1 MGIHQQLETAAGTV
15 TWYPIENAADS
26 PAVTRLPYVK
36 RVLLENVVRNVAL
49 GKARDDEIAAVI
61 DPGGLAPRE
70 FGFRPARVV
79 LQDLTGVPLVAS
91 LAAMRSAVAARNG
104 DVGKVNPLFPV
115 DLVIDHSVIVDEFG
129 SPAALDR
136 NVALEMERNRE
147 RYEFLRWAQQSFS
160 NFRVVPPGG
169 GIVHQVNLEYLA
181 SVVVTRDEDGLAVAA
196 PDTVVGT
203 DSHTTMISGAGIL
216 GWGVGGIEAEAA
228 MLGEPISLLTPTV
241 VGVRLEGELP
251 EGTNATDLVLGLTQV
266 LRNHGVVGKFVEYFG
281 PGIEALALT
290 DRATVA
296 NMAPEY
302 GATTG
307 FFPVDEQ
314 TLAYLRATGRPADLV
329 DLVERYTKANRL
341 FHEHQ
346 SEAPEYDELVSFDLS
361 SVEPSLAGPSR
372 PQDRL
377 GLSEVKGAFH
387 KALAATRESAALAGG
402 GTGDSVEART
412 AEIVIDGEKVPVSDG
427 SVVIAAITSCTNTS
441 NPSVLIGA
449 GLLARKAVEAG
460 LSVSPAVKTSF
471 APGSQVVMDYL
482 GAAGL
487 VEPLEKLGFYL
498 TGFGCTVCIGNSGPL
513 PEPVANAIGE
523 LDLACSAVLSGNRNF
538 EGRVHPQV
546 RYAFLASPPLVVAYA
561 IAGTTDIDLTTEPL
575 GADGNGKHVYLRD
588 VWPSQREVS
597 DLVTSA
603 LDPAQFAERYGHVF
617 DGDAAWN
624 SLPVPEG
631 PVFDWDAASTYL
643 AEPPFV
649 AELEDEPAQP
659 KDIEGARVLLKLG
672 DTITTDHISPASA
685 IPEASP
691 AGKWLTERGVTK
703 DKLHSYGA
711 RRGNHEVMV
720 RGTFANI
727 RIRNQ
732 LVPGVEGGFTLHLP
746 DGNET
751 TVFEASERYQAEG
764 TPLIVLAGSD
774 YGTGS
779 SRDWAAKGTRLLGVK
794 AVIAKS
800 FERIHRSNLVQMG
813 LLPLEY
819 LPGEDADSLGLTGT
833 ELFSINGI
841 SGGLEPRAR
850 LHVTAVR
857 DDDTKIEFGVTARID
872 SDTDLCY
879 YRHGGILPMVLRNLA
894 G

>member
-1 MGIHQQLETAAGTV
+1 MGNYERLDTAAGTV
-15 TWYPIENAADS
+15 AWYPIEAADS
-26 PAVTRLPYVK
+26 ELDIGRLPYVK
-36 RVLLENVVRNVAL
+36 RVLLENVVRNIAL
-49 GKARDDEIAAVI
+49 GRSEADAVEAIADA
-61 DPGGLAPRE
+61 GGTAPRE

-104 DVGKVNPLFPV
+104 NVDKVNPLFPV

-129 SPAALDR
+129 TPNALSR
-136 NVALEMERNRE
+136 NVELEMERNRE
-147 RYEFLRWAQQSFS
+147 RYEFLRWAQKSFS

-169 GIVHQVNLEYLA
+169 GIVHQVNLEFLA
-181 SVVVTRDEDGLAVAA
+181 SVVATRKEGDVTFAL

-228 MLGEPISLLTPTV
+228 MLGEPISMLTPTV
-241 VGVRLEGELP
+241 VGVRLDGEMP
-251 EGTNATDLVLGLTQV
+251 EGTTATDLVLSITEL
-266 LRNHGVVGKFVEYFG
+266 LRKHGVVGKFVEFFG
-281 PGIEALALT
+281 PGVDALALT

-307 FFPVDEQ
+307 FFPVDGQ
-314 TLAYLRATGRPADLV
+314 TLSYLRATGRPSDLL
-329 DLVERYTKANRL
+329 DLVERYTKANHLYR
-341 FHEHQ
+341 EEQ
-346 SEAPEYDELVSFDLS
+346 EPEYDELVTFDLN

-377 GLSEVKGAFH
+377 GLGEVKQVFRS
-387 KALAATRESAALAGG
+387 ALTATRSGNDAPKEAAPLQTSIA
-402 GTGDSVEART
+402 
-412 AEIVIDGEKVPVSDG
+412 IDGEEAQIGDG

-449 GLLARKAVEAG
+449 GLLARNAVAAG
-460 LSVSPAVKTSF
+460 LSVSPAVKTSL

-487 VEPLEKLGFYL
+487 VGPLEELGFYL
-498 TGFGCTVCIGNSGPL
+498 AGFGCTTCIGNSGPL
-513 PEPVANAIGE
+513 PEPVAAAITE
-523 LDLACSAVLSGNRNF
+523 LDLATSAVLSGNRNF
-538 EGRVHPQV
+538 EGRVHPLV
-546 RYAFLASPPLVVAYA
+546 RYAFLASPPLVVAFA

-575 GADGNGKHVYLRD
+575 GIGSDGNPVYLRD
-588 VWPSQREVS
+588 VWPSQQEVA
-597 DLVTSA
+597 DLTTTA
-603 LDPAQFAERYGHVF
+603 FDPERFASRYAHVC

-624 SLPVPEG
+624 AIPAPEG
-631 PVFDWDAASTYL
+631 PVYEWVQGSTYI

-649 AELEDEPAQP
+649 SEIADETGDPED
-659 KDIEGARVLLKLG
+659 IVGARVLLKLG
-672 DTITTDHISPASA
+672 DTVTTDHISPASA

-691 AGKWLTERGVTK
+691 AGQWLIEQGVPR

-732 LVPGVEGGFTLHLP
+732 LVPGVEGGISIHFP
-746 DGNET
+746 SGKET
-751 TVFEASERYQAEG
+751 TVYEAAERYRADS
-764 TPLIVLAGSD
+764 TPLIVLAGAD

-779 SRDWAAKGTRLLGVK
+779 SRDWAAKGTRLLGIK
-794 AVIAKS
+794 AVIAVS

-813 LLPLEY
+813 LLPLEF
-819 LPGEDADSLGLTGT
+819 LPGENADSLGLTGT
-833 ELFSINGI
+833 ETFSITGI
-841 SGGLEPRAR
+841 KDSLKPRAR
-850 LHVTAVR
+850 LHVTAQR
-857 DDDTKIEFGVTARID
+857 DDGSELEFGVTARID
-872 SDTDLCY
+872 SETDLSY
-879 YRHGGILPMVLRNLA
+879 YRHGGILPMVLRNLVRE
-894 G
+894 

>member
-1 MGIHQQLETAAGTV
+1 MGSHHQLETAAGTIA
-15 TWYPIENAADS
+15 WYPIESAADS
-26 PAVTRLPYVK
+26 AAIGRLPYVK
-36 RVLLENVVRNVAL
+36 RVLLENVVRNAAL
-49 GKARDDEIAAVI
+49 GKASEDETAAVI

-91 LAAMRSAVAARNG
+91 LAAMRSAVAARGG
-104 DVGKVNPLFPV
+104 DVSKVNPLFPV

-129 SPAALDR
+129 SPDALSR

-181 SVVVTRDEDGLAVAA
+181 SVVVTRNEGGVTVAA

-228 MLGEPISLLTPTV
+228 MLGEPISMLTPTV
-241 VGVRLEGELP
+241 VGVHLEGELP
-251 EGTNATDLVLGLTQV
+251 EGTTATDLVLALTQV

-341 FHEHQ
+341 FHEA
-346 SEAPEYDELVSFDLS
+346 EAPEYDELVSFDLS
-361 SVEPSLAGPSR
+361 TVEPSLAGPSR

-377 GLSEVKGAFH
+377 GLGEVKDAYR
-387 KALAATRESAALAGG
+387 KALAATRESAALGG
-402 GTGDSVEART
+402 GDGSADARK
-412 AEIVIDGEKVPVSDG
+412 AEIVIAGEKVSVGDG

-441 NPSVLIGA
+441 NPAVLIGA

-460 LSVSPAVKTSF
+460 LSVSPVVKTSF

-482 GAAGL
+482 ATAGL

-513 PEPVANAIGE
+513 PDPVADAIVE
-523 LDLACSAVLSGNRNF
+523 MDLACSAVLSGNRNF

-561 IAGTTDIDLTTEPL
+561 IAGTTDIDLTSEPL
-575 GADGNGKHVYLRD
+575 GTNGDGEPVYLRD
-588 VWPSQREVS
+588 IWPSQREVT
-597 DLVTSA
+597 DLVNSA
-603 LDPAQFAERYGHVF
+603 LDPEQFSERYGQVF
-617 DGDAAWN
+617 DGDDAWN
-624 SLPVPEG
+624 SLAVPKG
-631 PVFDWDAASTYL
+631 PVFEFDPSSTYL

-649 AELEDEPAQP
+649 AELEGQPAEPG
-659 KDIEGARVLLKLG
+659 DIVGARVLLKLG

-685 IPEASP
+685 IPESSP
-691 AGKWLTERGVTK
+691 AGRWLIERGVTT

-732 LVPGVEGGFTLHLP
+732 LVPGVEGGFTVHLP
-746 DGNET
+746 GGETT
-751 TVFEASERYQAEG
+751 TVFEASEKYRGEG

-774 YGTGS
+774 YGAGS
-779 SRDWAAKGTRLLGVK
+779 SRDWAAKGTRLLGIK

-819 LPGEDADSLGLTGT
+819 LPGEDAETLGLTGT
-833 ELFSINGI
+833 ELFSIRGI
-841 SGGLEPRAR
+841 SGALEPRAR
-850 LHVTAVR
+850 LHVTATR
-857 DDDTKIEFGVTARID
+857 DDGSEIEFGVTARID
-872 SDTDLCY
+872 SETDLCY

-894 G
+894 S